1 MWRDTVQSGA
11 ERRSLSD
18 FAAFSVFCEVGSG
31 SAVFALVSM
40 LLRPKSAPT
49 PRFAVGDLVRLVAV
63 RGYPPEG
70 FETTHGS
77 DVCVMEIPVNSIGV
91 VVNSPISVYDWV
103 IPGQDIMT
111 WVLVCG
117 CLLEVP
123 NPHIR
128 RLK

>member
-1 MWRDTVQSGA
+1 M
-11 ERRSLSD
+11 SLS
-18 FAAFSVFCEVGSG
+18 SRN
-31 SAVFALVSM
+31 AL
-40 LLRPKSAPT
+40 T

-63 RGYPPEG
+63 RGCPPEG

-77 DVCVMEIPVNSIGV
+77 DVCVTEIPANSIGV
-91 VVNSPISVYDWV
+91 VVNSPFSVYDWV

-117 CLLEVP
+117 CLLEIP